1 MISKPSK
8 INTLFIL
15 MSCVF
20 IATAAFGLIIPIL
33 PAFMDK
39 FNTNGQ
45 MMGLLVATYG
55 IIQLFLSPVAG
66 RFADRYGRKRIIVMG
81 LICLTLSQ
89 LFFAFSVHFWV
100 LFLGR
105 FLTGIAVSLLIP
117 GAMACIIDITTEE
130 ERTKGLSFLNASI
143 SFGFVIGPG
152 IGGFLTAYGLSVPFY
167 FAAVLSFVAF
177 LLSFFL
183 LPESL
188 EKKTQMAKAETVST
202 KSMIQQL
209 LRSVQVPYVVP
220 LLLVFLYSVS
230 LYIFEAIFG
239 LFVDKQFGYTAKD
252 IAMVIT
258 ISALVSVIVQ
268 LTLTNKFVSLFGE
281 SKVMNGTMI
290 AGGISFLFLLFTTR
304 FWSILLLTCLLY
316 TATSILRPVINTVLS
331 KLAVNEQGF
340 IAGMNNAYVSL
351 GSVVG
356 PILGGIL
363 FDINTYFPYIV
374 GVLAF
379 LSGTVLLTW
388 KHRSL
393 VSTRS
398 KS

>member
-1 MISKPSK
+1 
-8 INTLFIL
+8 

-304 FWSILLLTCLLY
+304 FWNILLLTCLLY

>member
-1 MISKPSK
+1 MV
-8 INTLFIL
+8 
-15 MSCVF
+15 CVF

-130 ERTKGLSFLNASI
+130 ERTKGLSLLNASI

>member
-15 MSCVF
+15 MVCVF

-130 ERTKGLSFLNASI
+130 ERTKGLSLLNASI

>member
-1 MISKPSK
+1 
-8 INTLFIL
+8 

>member
-8 INTLFIL
+8 IKTLFLL
-15 MSCVF
+15 MVCVF

-33 PAFMDK
+33 PDFMGK

-55 IIQLFLSPVAG
+55 IIQLFLSPIAG
-66 RFADRYGRKRIIVMG
+66 RFADRYGRKRIIEIG

-89 LFFAFSVHFWV
+89 LVFAFSVHFWL

-130 ERTKGLSFLNASI
+130 ERAKGLSFLNASI

-152 IGGFLTAYGLSVPFY
+152 IGGFLTTYGLYVPFY
-167 FAAVLSFVAF
+167 FATVLSFVSF

-183 LPESL
+183 LPETL
-188 EKKTQMAKAETVST
+188 EKKTEMTKADTVSPQP
-202 KSMIQQL
+202 MVQQI
-209 LRSVQVPYVVP
+209 LRSIRVPYVVP

-239 LFVDKQFGYTAKD
+239 LFVAKQFGYTAKD

-258 ISALVSVIVQ
+258 IAAFVSVMVQ
-268 LTLTNKFVSLFGE
+268 LLLTNKLVSLFGE

-290 AGGISFLFLLFTTR
+290 AGGVSFLFLLFTTR
-304 FWSILLLTCLLY
+304 IWSILLLTCLLY

-331 KLAVNEQGF
+331 KLANNEQGF

-363 FDINTYFPYIV
+363 FDINTYFPYVI

-379 LSGTVLLTW
+379 LTGTVLLTW

-393 VSTRS
+393 IST
-398 KS
+398 

>member
-1 MISKPSK
+1 MV
-8 INTLFIL
+8 
-15 MSCVF
+15 CVF

-55 IIQLFLSPVAG
+55 IIQLFLSPIAG

-183 LPESL
+183 LPETL
-188 EKKTQMAKAETVST
+188 EKKTQMAKAETAST

>member
-1 MISKPSK
+1 MV
-8 INTLFIL
+8 
-15 MSCVF
+15 CVF

-55 IIQLFLSPVAG
+55 IIQLFLSPIAG

-183 LPESL
+183 LPETL

>member
-1 MISKPSK
+1 MV
-8 INTLFIL
+8 
-15 MSCVF
+15 CVF

>member
-1 MISKPSK
+1 MFKVSK
-8 INTLFIL
+8 INTLFLL
-15 MSCVF
+15 MICVF
-20 IATAAFGLIIPIL
+20 IATTAFGLLIPLL
-33 PAFMDK
+33 PAFMEK
-39 FNTNGQ
+39 FNSNGQ

-55 IIQLFLSPVAG
+55 IIQLFLSPIAG
-66 RFADRYGRKRIIVMG
+66 RFADRYGRKRIIEIG

-89 LFFAFSVHFWV
+89 LLFAFSFHFWV

-130 ERTKGLSFLNASI
+130 ERAKGLSFLNASI

-152 IGGFLTAYGLSVPFY
+152 IGGFLTTYGLYIPFY
-167 FAAVLSFVAF
+167 FAAILSFLSF

-183 LPESL
+183 LPETL
-188 EKKTQMAKAETVST
+188 EKKTQMTKADTATPQPMV
-202 KSMIQQL
+202 QQL
-209 LRSVQVPYVVP
+209 LRSIRVPYVVP

-252 IAMVIT
+252 IALVIT
-258 ISALVSVIVQ
+258 IAAFVSVMVQ
-268 LTLTNKFVSLFGE
+268 LLLTNKLVSFFGDL
-281 SKVMNGTMI
+281 KIMNGTMI
-290 AGGISFLFLLFTTR
+290 AGGVSFFFLLFTTR

-316 TATSILRPVINTVLS
+316 TATSILRPIINTVLS
-331 KLAVNEQGF
+331 KLANNEQGF

-351 GSVVG
+351 GSIVG

-363 FDINTYFPYIV
+363 FDINTYFPYVI

-379 LSGTVLLTW
+379 LAGTVFLTW
-388 KHRSL
+388 KHRSFIP
-393 VSTRS
+393 TRS

>member
-1 MISKPSK
+1 MV
-8 INTLFIL
+8 
-15 MSCVF
+15 CVF

-55 IIQLFLSPVAG
+55 IIQLFLSPIAG

-183 LPESL
+183 LPETL
-188 EKKTQMAKAETVST
+188 EKKTQMAKAETAST

-268 LTLTNKFVSLFGE
+268 MTLTNKFVSLFGE

>member
-1 MISKPSK
+1 MFKVSK
-8 INTLFIL
+8 INTLFLL
-15 MSCVF
+15 MICVF
-20 IATAAFGLIIPIL
+20 IATAAFGLLIPIL
-33 PAFMDK
+33 PTFMEK
-39 FNTNGQ
+39 FNSNGQ

-55 IIQLFLSPVAG
+55 IIQLFLSPIAG
-66 RFADRYGRKRIIVMG
+66 RFADRYGRKRIIEIG

-89 LFFAFSVHFWV
+89 LFFAFSFHFWL

-130 ERTKGLSFLNASI
+130 ERAKGLSFLNASI

-152 IGGFLTAYGLSVPFY
+152 IGGFLTTYGLYVPFY
-167 FAAVLSFVAF
+167 FAAVISFVSF

-183 LPESL
+183 LPETL
-188 EKKTQMAKAETVST
+188 EKKTEMTKADTVSPQP
-202 KSMIQQL
+202 MVQQI
-209 LRSVQVPYVVP
+209 LRSIRVPYVVP

-258 ISALVSVIVQ
+258 IAAFVSVMVQ
-268 LTLTNKFVSLFGE
+268 LLLTNKLVSLFGE
-281 SKVMNGTMI
+281 SKVINGTMI
-290 AGGISFLFLLFTTR
+290 AGGVSFLFLLFTTR
-304 FWSILLLTCLLY
+304 FWTILLLTCLLY

-331 KLAVNEQGF
+331 KLANNEQGF

-363 FDINTYFPYIV
+363 FDINTYFPYVI

-379 LSGTVLLTW
+379 LAGTVLLTW
-388 KHRSL
+388 KHRSFIP
-393 VSTRS
+393 TRS

>member
-1 MISKPSK
+1 MV
-8 INTLFIL
+8 
-15 MSCVF
+15 CVF

-55 IIQLFLSPVAG
+55 IIQLFLSPIAG

-117 GAMACIIDITTEE
+117 GAMACIIDITAEE
-130 ERTKGLSFLNASI
+130 ERAKGLSFLNASI

-152 IGGFLTAYGLSVPFY
+152 IGGFLTAYGLYVPFY
-167 FAAVLSFVAF
+167 FAAAVSFVSF

-183 LPESL
+183 LPETL
-188 EKKTQMAKAETVST
+188 EKKGQMPKEATASTQ
-202 KSMIQQL
+202 SMIQQL
-209 LRSVQVPYVVP
+209 LRSIRAPYVVP

-239 LFVDKQFGYTAKD
+239 LFVDKQFGFTAKD
-252 IAMVIT
+252 IAMVIS
-258 ISALVSVIVQ
+258 IAAFVSVIVQ
-268 LTLTNKFVSLFGE
+268 LTFTNKFVSLFGE
-281 SKVMNGTMI
+281 SKVMNGTLV
-290 AGGISFLFLLFTTR
+290 AGGLSFLLLLFTTR
-304 FWSILLLTCLLY
+304 FFSILLMTCLLY

-379 LSGTVLLTW
+379 LAGSVLLTW
-388 KHRSL
+388 KHKSL
-393 VSTRS
+393 LSTS
-398 KS
+398 IS

>member
-1 MISKPSK
+1 MV
-8 INTLFIL
+8 
-15 MSCVF
+15 CVF

-55 IIQLFLSPVAG
+55 IIQLFLSPIAG

-89 LFFAFSVHFWV
+89 LFFAFSFHFWL

-117 GAMACIIDITTEE
+117 GAMACIIDITAEE
-130 ERTKGLSFLNASI
+130 ERAKGLSFLNASI

-152 IGGFLTAYGLSVPFY
+152 IGGFLTAYGLYVPFY
-167 FAAVLSFVAF
+167 FAAAVSFVSF

-183 LPESL
+183 LPETL
-188 EKKTQMAKAETVST
+188 EKKGQMPKEATTSTQ
-202 KSMIQQL
+202 SMIQQL
-209 LRSVQVPYVVP
+209 LRSIRAPYVVP

-239 LFVDKQFGYTAKD
+239 LFVDKQFGFTAKD
-252 IAMVIT
+252 IAMVIS
-258 ISALVSVIVQ
+258 IAAFVSVIVQ
-268 LTLTNKFVSLFGE
+268 LTFTNKFVSLFGE
-281 SKVMNGTMI
+281 SKVMNGTLV
-290 AGGISFLFLLFTTR
+290 AGGLSFLLLLFTTR
-304 FWSILLLTCLLY
+304 FFSILLMTCLLY

-379 LSGTVLLTW
+379 LAGSVLVTW
-388 KHRSL
+388 KHKSL
-393 VSTRS
+393 LSTS
-398 KS
+398 IS

>member
-1 MISKPSK
+1 MV
-8 INTLFIL
+8 
-15 MSCVF
+15 CVF

-152 IGGFLTAYGLSVPFY
+152 IGGFLTEYGLSVPFY

-188 EKKTQMAKAETVST
+188 EKKTQMAKAETAST

-268 LTLTNKFVSLFGE
+268 MTLTNKFVSLFGE

>member
-1 MISKPSK
+1 MV
-8 INTLFIL
+8 
-15 MSCVF
+15 CVF

-152 IGGFLTAYGLSVPFY
+152 IGGFLTEYGLSVPFY